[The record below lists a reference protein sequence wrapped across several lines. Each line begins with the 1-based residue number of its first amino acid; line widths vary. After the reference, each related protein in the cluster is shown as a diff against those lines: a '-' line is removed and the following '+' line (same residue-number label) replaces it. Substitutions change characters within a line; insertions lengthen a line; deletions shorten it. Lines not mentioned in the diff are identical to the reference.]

1 MEYIKD
7 KSGAVVLA
15 FDNENLYYNTHE
27 LDEDS
32 RLEECISFA
41 QLRLGGNGGLKLRTI
56 LEFQEELGII
66 TDIDY
71 VLNEIRQTT
80 HILSE
85 IILEYEDSISSLNNR
100 IVLLEMEGSGHASVW
115 KDYLYLIVENDSLT
129 ICSSRK
135 GALTAS
141 EIIEY
146 YGLGEN
152 EYWDQ
157 IQVNGEFI
165 EQCFSQITSS
175 QVFCDTV
182 NAILTSDQWM
192 MKPDEVDWKS
202 IVEVLLSNTCT
213 NQMGIELKLLINFN
227 LN

>member
-7 KSGAVVLA
+7 KLGAVVLA

-27 LDEDS
+27 LDKDS
-32 RLEECISFA
+32 RLEECIGFA

-71 VLNEIRQTT
+71 VLNDIKQTT

-85 IILEYEDSISSLNNR
+85 IIHEYEDSISSLNNR

-115 KDYLYLIVENDSLT
+115 KDYLCLIVENDSLT
-129 ICSSRK
+129 IYSSRK

>member
-1 MEYIKD
+1 MEYIRD
-7 KSGAVVLA
+7 LNGAIILSA
-15 FDNENLYYNTHE
+15 DDFYLYYAY
-27 LDEDS
+27 DEDMNVAD
-32 RLEECISFA
+32 LYATEICQFA
-41 QLRLGGNGGLKLRTI
+41 ESKNGGLKLNTI
-56 LEFQEELGII
+56 LDFQEELGFVFNRS
-66 TDIDY
+66 TVLHDIKEKFSF
-71 VLNEIRQTT
+71 LIPA
-80 HILSE
+80 ILSIE
-85 IILEYEDSISSLNNR
+85 LAESLMNSRLVLTEKEGCGPGSSYT
-100 IVLLEMEGSGHASVW
+100 
-115 KDYLYLIVENDSLT
+115 DYLYLIVENDSLT
-129 ICSSRK
+129 VCSSRK
-135 GALTAS
+135 GALSAS

-165 EQCFSQITSS
+165 EQCFSQITSP

-202 IVEVLLSNTCT
+202 IVEVLLLNTCT
-213 NQMGIELKLLINFN
+213 TQLGIELKLLINFN